1 MHTIP
6 CNWSEIMSSFETI
19 VKVEII
25 VMICIYFSCYFELL
39 KRRNLQVGLIIGL
52 CIDPIKNYFAHILYL
67 LKKWATALRSDPER
81 EPFRI
86 RLQTF
91 CWPACVIK
99 RIPTWRQNQQV
110 SSSLVPTS
118 FRIPIFSNKKGT

>member
-67 LKKWATALRSDPER
+67 LKK
-81 EPFRI
+81 
-86 RLQTF
+86 
-91 CWPACVIK
+91 
-99 RIPTWRQNQQV
+99 
-110 SSSLVPTS
+110 
-118 FRIPIFSNKKGT
+118 